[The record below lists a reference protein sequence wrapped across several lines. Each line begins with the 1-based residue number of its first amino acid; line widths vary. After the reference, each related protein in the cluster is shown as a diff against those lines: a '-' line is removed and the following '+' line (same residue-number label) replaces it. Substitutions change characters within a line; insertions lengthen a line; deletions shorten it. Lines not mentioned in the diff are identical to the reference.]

1 MRRQIANP
9 SVTLAV
15 TLPPLRRH
23 PWTTLL
29 HRHLLPIS
37 FAVTL
42 RRPLFHSH
50 PPSVTLRRPFLH
62 CHRLPVSF
70 AVSPS
75 LSALSATL
83 CLPPLRHPSPSSP
96 PPSPSFIT
104 LCLLLR
110 RHPSPPS
117 PPPPSSLLIH
127 NSSATLMITP
137 LRSSSVV
144 GVVILLVPSAT
155 DVTLAASLNVALFH
169 SYPPPSVYTRS
180 DDEPSVPRPLP
191 SPSETQT
198 ARLGVLFAIAR
209 FTYFCFLFFACVCQ
223 TRSCT
228 FLPYTGF
235 PGYLRRLNE
244 LFSRLQLA

>member
-15 TLPPLRRH
+15 TLRRPLLRRH

-29 HRHLLPIS
+29 HRHLLPIP

-62 CHRLPVSF
+62 CHPLPVSF

-75 LSALSATL
+75 LLDLSATL
-83 CLPPLRHPSPSSP
+83 CLPSLRHPSPSSP

-191 SPSETQT
+191 SLGPFLRPP
-198 ARLGVLFAIAR
+198 RLKPRALV
-209 FTYFCFLFFACVCQ
+209 Y
-223 TRSCT
+223 
-228 FLPYTGF
+228 
-235 PGYLRRLNE
+235 
-244 LFSRLQLA
+244 FSRSLVSHFYFFIFCVSAKHEAVHICHTLAFPAICAV